1 SVKEV
6 CKVCKAEISNTEIK
20 ATGHSFGEYKVVK
33 EATCSEE
40 GLEEANCNTCNKVDS
55 KVIPVKAHDVE
66 KITVAPTCEKAG
78 SVKEVC
84 KVCKT
89 EISNTEIKATGHS
102 FGEYKVVKEATCSE
116 QGLEEAKCNH
126 CDKTDSKT
134 IAVKA
139 HDVEKITVAPTCEKA
154 GSVKEVCKVCKAEI
168 SNTEIKATGHSFGE
182 YKVVKEAT
190 CSEQGLEEAKCNH
203 CDKTDS
209 KTIAVKAHDVE
220 KITVAPTCEKAGS
233 VKEVCK
239 VCKAEISN
247 TETKATGHSFSE
259 WTNVVKA
266 EIGKDGKDERTC
278 TECNAK
284 ESRVLSALVE
294 DPKPVY
300 ADEIKPAE
308 QVEAKT
314 SVKDELKPA
323 EVKKAE
329 VKKEAKPEVK
339 ALEENEQGLKPA
351 EVKKAE
357 KEETKTETKTEQEE
371 NNFSLPIAL
380 ALTTAAGI
388 AAGGVYLY
396 SVKKSKK

>member
-1 SVKEV
+1 
-6 CKVCKAEISNTEIK
+6 
-20 ATGHSFGEYKVVK
+20 
-33 EATCSEE
+33 
-40 GLEEANCNTCNKVDS
+40 
-55 KVIPVKAHDVE
+55 
-66 KITVAPTCEKAG
+66 
-78 SVKEVC
+78 
-84 KVCKT
+84 
-89 EISNTEIKATGHS
+89 
-102 FGEYKVVKEATCSE
+102 
-116 QGLEEAKCNH
+116 
-126 CDKTDSKT
+126 
-134 IAVKA
+134 
-139 HDVEKITVAPTCEKA
+139 
-154 GSVKEVCKVCKAEI
+154 
-168 SNTEIKATGHSFGE
+168 
-182 YKVVKEAT
+182 
-190 CSEQGLEEAKCNH
+190 
-203 CDKTDS
+203 
-209 KTIAVKAHDVE
+209 
-220 KITVAPTCEKAGS
+220 KAGS

-357 KEETKTETKTEQEE
+357 KEEAKTEAKTEQEE